1 VNSQDLT
8 DAEESESTL
17 LEPQPR
23 VVASSGLSLSVSV
36 WASCVTQSEKCGNC
50 PRRCQRIK
58 AVLAGLMLAVT
69 VTTVLTFAFVIGSI
83 IAIIIGILF
92 IGAVAAAL
100 VLAAFKRSARLR
112 P

>member
-1 VNSQDLT
+1 MR
-8 DAEESESTL
+8 
-17 LEPQPR
+17 QPTR
-23 VVASSGLSLSVSV
+23 NSVSV
-36 WASCVTQSEKCGNC
+36 WV
-50 PRRCQRIK
+50 RRTAAAGGTGGAAGGQRIK

-69 VTTVLTFAFVIGSI
+69 VTTVLAVAFVIGSI
-83 IAIIIGILF
+83 IAIIIGILC

>member
-1 VNSQDLT
+1 
-8 DAEESESTL
+8 
-17 LEPQPR
+17 
-23 VVASSGLSLSVSV
+23 
-36 WASCVTQSEKCGNC
+36 
-50 PRRCQRIK
+50 
-58 AVLAGLMLAVT
+58 MLAVT
-69 VTTVLTFAFVIGSI
+69 VTTVLAVAFVIGSI